1 MALAWNAG
9 WVNALRGSNPL
20 SSAKEAPVTCHG
32 GFLLFIDVA
41 IRPPAQSPAL
51 VRAHPSPDQPTRLR
65 INGRSS
71 PSECNKAAF
80 IRWGAATRSG

>member
-20 SSAKEAPVTCHG
+20 SSAREAPVTCHG
-32 GFLLFIDVA
+32 GFLLFEA
-41 IRPPAQSPAL
+41 RWFTCPLCRP
-51 VRAHPSPDQPTRLR
+51 VRFVPIQLR

-71 PSECNKAAF
+71 PSECKKATF
-80 IRWGAATRSG
+80 IRWRATTRSE

>member
-20 SSAKEAPVTCHG
+20 SSAKEAPVTRHG
-32 GFLLFIDVA
+32 GFLLFENRLFTGSLTGSIH
-41 IRPPAQSPAL
+41 PAP
-51 VRAHPSPDQPTRLR
+51 VRM
-65 INGRSS
+65 NGRSS

-80 IRWGAATRSG
+80 IRWRAALHYG